1 MSEQV
6 PDMDVTEFAR
16 RICMLRA
23 ETPLADEYD
32 RRFGQRTGRWWTCQ
46 REHLTAW
53 CLLYPAGGC
62 VYAGQPAGFRH
73 KPSDSARRMYYYYG
87 APETLLWLIEA
98 LGGDIS
104 ALTQEKCTAARVRE
118 AFPFDAVLD
127 LLTKENA

>member
-1 MSEQV
+1 MSAQK

-16 RICMLRA
+16 RICMLGA

-32 RRFGQRTGRWWTCQ
+32 RRFGQVKGRWWSCQ

-62 VYAGQPAGFRH
+62 VYEGQPDGFCH
-73 KPSDSARRMYYYYG
+73 QPTNSARKMYGSFG
-87 APETLLWLIEA
+87 APETLLWLAEA

-104 ALTQEKCTAARVRE
+104 ELTQKKCTAARVRE
-118 AFPFDAVLD
+118 AFPFDRILE
-127 LLTKENA
+127 LLPKEKA